1 MKRSV
6 SHKTMMLV
14 LILVSIGAFLLA
26 FFMGSSGISL
36 PEFWAMLRG
45 EASAAQVN
53 IFMTLRLPRALL
65 AFCVGAA
72 LSVSGCA
79 LQGVFQNPIADPYV
93 LGISGGAAL
102 GATIALAFS
111 IPGAL
116 FGVSMTTVFAFAFAL
131 AAIMLVY
138 TISKVRGKVS
148 TFSLLL
154 SGFALSS
161 MCTAL
166 IYCIMLFNRD
176 KMEHIIMWNMGS
188 LSSASW
194 ERFFILLPVLVV
206 CFILLRIYQKPLNIL
221 LTGDEVSQ
229 SLGVDTNK
237 IRRNLIILTA
247 LLTTAAVSVSGIIG
261 FVGLM
266 IPHILRMIAG
276 PNHVKLM
283 PVCFVGGGAYLLLC
297 DTVAKTILPGTE
309 LPVGIIT
316 ALFGVPFFIYL
327 LRRGKARGA

>member
-1 MKRSV
+1 
-6 SHKTMMLV
+6 
-14 LILVSIGAFLLA
+14 
-26 FFMGSSGISL
+26 
-36 PEFWAMLRG
+36 
-45 EASAAQVN
+45 
-53 IFMTLRLPRALL
+53 
-65 AFCVGAA
+65 
-72 LSVSGCA
+72 
-79 LQGVFQNPIADPYV
+79 
-93 LGISGGAAL
+93 
-102 GATIALAFS
+102 
-111 IPGAL
+111 
-116 FGVSMTTVFAFAFAL
+116 
-131 AAIMLVY
+131 
-138 TISKVRGKVS
+138 
-148 TFSLLL
+148 
-154 SGFALSS
+154 
-161 MCTAL
+161 
-166 IYCIMLFNRD
+166 
-176 KMEHIIMWNMGS
+176 MWNMGS

-237 IRRNLIILTA
+237 IRRNLIMLTA
-247 LLTTAAVSVSGIIG
+247 LLTAAAVSVSGIIG

-297 DTVAKTILPGTE
+297 DTAAKTILPGTE